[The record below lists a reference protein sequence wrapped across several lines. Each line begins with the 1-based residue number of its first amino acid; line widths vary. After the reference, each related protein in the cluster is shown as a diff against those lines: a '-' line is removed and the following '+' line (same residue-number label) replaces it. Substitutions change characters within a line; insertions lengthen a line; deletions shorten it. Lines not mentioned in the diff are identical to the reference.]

1 MKYTLT
7 SDSMM
12 EPEGQITL
20 ADFIAFN
27 KQALKDTLSTPNYH
41 VTELSY
47 IVLPDN
53 HTVVYDGKTLPG
65 EKGRHGKYADVPSEL
80 ADKQVKDI
88 RFMKDSYLA
97 CIDIIEPEQ
106 KPIDPSIFN

>member
-7 SDSMM
+7 SDVRM

-41 VTELSY
+41 VRSEERR
-47 IVLPDN
+47 V
-53 HTVVYDGKTLPG
+53 GKECRSRWSPY
-65 EKGRHGKYADVPSEL
+65 H
-80 ADKQVKDI
+80 
-88 RFMKDSYLA
+88 
-97 CIDIIEPEQ
+97 
-106 KPIDPSIFN
+106 

>member
-1 MKYTLT
+1 MIFRK
-7 SDSMM
+7 
-12 EPEGQITL
+12 
-20 ADFIAFN
+20 A
-27 KQALKDTLSTPNYH
+27 
-41 VTELSY
+41 
-47 IVLPDN
+47 
-53 HTVVYDGKTLPG
+53 

-106 KPIDPSIFN
+106 GPIDPSIFN